1 MARKQNIFKATDL
14 AIGYPKKNGFITV
27 QESINFDINQG
38 SFIAILGKNGIGKS
52 TLLKTLITEIKSIKG
67 SIQLFEKKVENYS
80 SKDLSS
86 MISVVLTETIPLN
99 QLTVYELV
107 ALGRQPYTNW
117 MDSLTSDDRSTIEN
131 ALKVTETDSFADK
144 KVYELSDGM
153 KQRVL
158 IARALAQDTPIMILD
173 EPTVHLDLHHTVS
186 IFELLKTLVTEFNK
200 TVIISS
206 HQLNLALKFA
216 TSFIVMTD
224 DNVTF
229 GDKSVLM
236 EKKCFEN
243 LFPSKSIFFDSKI
256 EQFVIR

>member
-1 MARKQNIFKATDL
+1 MAGKQNIFKATNL

-27 QESINFDINQG
+27 QESITFDIDQG
-38 SFIAILGKNGIGKS
+38 SLIAILGKNGIGKS
-52 TLLKTLITEIKSIKG
+52 TLLKTLITEIRPVYG
-67 SIQLFEKKVENYS
+67 SIQLFDKAVENYS
-80 SKDLSS
+80 SKELSS
-86 MISVVLTETIPLN
+86 LISVVLTEAIPLN

-117 MDSLTSDDRSTIEN
+117 IDSLTEEDRSIIEN

-173 EPTVHLDLHHTVS
+173 EPTVHLDLYHTVS
-186 IFELLKTLVTEFNK
+186 IFELLKTLVTQFNK

-216 TSFIVMTD
+216 SSFIVMTD
-224 DNVTF
+224 DGVTF
-229 GDKSVLM
+229 GDKSALI
-236 EKKCFEN
+236 EEKCFEN
-243 LFPSKSIFFDSKI
+243 LFPNKSVFFDSKI
-256 EQFVIR
+256 EQFVVR